1 MEKKRK
7 NRRRYC
13 LIGRY
18 ERVFYI
24 TVGGNSIS
32 LLLYVVPDRFP
43 VGSSSV
49 CFAAGQLHL
58 LLLINNNRER
68 NGVASNFVETE
79 KYILLGMSEA
89 NRSLPPVFVGF

>member
-1 MEKKRK
+1 MSSR
-7 NRRRYC
+7 
-13 LIGRY
+13 I
-18 ERVFYI
+18 V
-24 TVGGNSIS
+24 S
-32 LLLYVVPDRFP
+32 P